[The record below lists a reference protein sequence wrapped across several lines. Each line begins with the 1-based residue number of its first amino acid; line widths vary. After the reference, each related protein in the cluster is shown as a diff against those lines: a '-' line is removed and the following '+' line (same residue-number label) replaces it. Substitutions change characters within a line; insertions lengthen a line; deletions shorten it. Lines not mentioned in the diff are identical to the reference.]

1 MTDKILWA
9 FALGNLVLGILFIER
24 IGTAVTMAGM

>member
-9 FALGNLVLGILFIER
+9 FALGNLVLGIIYMER
-24 IGTAVTMAGM
+24 IGTALTMAGM